1 MDEQNKSGQSFVN
14 LDNDPYSFVMRVF
27 CTKWKPVLIKA
38 INFDESTRFNRFT
51 RQLPITEKVLTD
63 NLRELEA
70 DGLITRTAFA
80 EVPPRVEYQLTDLGK
95 SVCPILDTLYDWGWH
110 EMKRRGLPIDP
121 IGEMWH
127 GYRER
132 DAEMMDSPYKK
143 AKTNNEQ
150 RNV

>member
-1 MDEQNKSGQSFVN
+1 MDELNKDQRYVA
-14 LDNDPYSFVMRVF
+14 LENDPYNFVMKVF
-27 CTKWKPVLIKA
+27 CTKWKPFLIKA

-70 DGLITRTAFA
+70 DGLITRTVFA
-80 EVPPRVEYQLTDLGK
+80 EVPPRVEYSLTELGK
-95 SVCPILDTLYDWGWH
+95 TVCPILDTLYGWGWH
-110 EMKRRGLPIDP
+110 EMKRRGLPVDS

-132 DAEMMDSPYKK
+132 DTDMMDSPYKK
-143 AKTNNEQ
+143 PKD
-150 RNV
+150 R